1 MQKTQLKEN
10 IDQVKADLPAVKSK
24 RLVFEV
30 TANTSTQRKKSPTVL
45 SDEGKLN
52 MPQRSASRRQLET
65 LVAATEVNGGSVENR
80 SLALDGM
87 FSTLTKYAKTAALSK
102 YFSSSKKM
110 RKASLAVIKPQVK
123 QYEQSDH
130 NVIRSLS
137 MLYAGGLIGK
147 VKYEQSRSALVMKNT
162 EKHTKKILSLT
173 KIWSILNLFY
183 MLFYS
188 YHFYIFS
195 LFLWT
200 I

>member
-10 IDQVKADLPAVKSK
+10 IDQVIADLPAIKNK
-24 RLVFEV
+24 RRLVFEV

-52 MPQRSASRRQLET
+52 MPQRSASRRRLET

-80 SLALDGM
+80 SPALDGM

-102 YFSSSKKM
+102 HFSSSKKM
-110 RKASLAVIKPQVK
+110 RKASSLAVIKPQVK

-137 MLYAGGLIGK
+137 MLYAGGLMGK

-162 EKHTKKILSLT
+162 EKHTKKL
-173 KIWSILNLFY
+173 
-183 MLFYS
+183 
-188 YHFYIFS
+188 
-195 LFLWT
+195 
-200 I
+200 